1 MENSPLHVC
10 RLQPARGE
18 LMPTLLDQHEYACC
32 HAQSALTNFA
42 SHSGLRLHLRRVGP
56 EQGSASKT
64 QLLFARPG
72 GQTCSS
78 TVSPL
83 VAFLIALLS
92 VHLVRD
98 LKMQVSA

>member
-42 SHSGLRLHLRRVGP
+42 SHSGLRLHLRRLRKKTGALCKTNLSCHGP
-56 EQGSASKT
+56 RRKT
-64 QLLFARPG
+64 FVRNVFP
-72 GQTCSS
+72 
-78 TVSPL
+78 SPPSCA
-83 VAFLIALLS
+83 VIAVPALGAEL
-92 VHLVRD
+92 
-98 LKMQVSA
+98 